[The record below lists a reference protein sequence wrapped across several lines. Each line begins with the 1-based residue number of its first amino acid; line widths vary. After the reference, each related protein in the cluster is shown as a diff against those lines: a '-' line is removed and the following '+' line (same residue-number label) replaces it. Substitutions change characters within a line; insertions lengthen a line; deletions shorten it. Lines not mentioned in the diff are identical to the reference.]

1 MSWTL
6 LLRFLPHILV
16 GLAVAFVIWKVTA
29 HLDEFE
35 RRGMAEEKWKA
46 EAQLHYDVL
55 TQERAA
61 HNRTKMS
68 YQKYIRDMS
77 QNVKEMA
84 ANLNEVNSLY
94 RKSEESRNALT
105 KIFTE
110 HEFTR
115 LAEAKPGLISS
126 RATLATKRLFDDLE
140 KLTGAGSPE
149 GDARGSSED
158 SLGVPPSF
166 APELKRGTLERSGQ

>member
-1 MSWTL
+1 MGWSL

-16 GLAVAFVIWKVTA
+16 GLVVAIAIWRVTA

-35 RRGMAEEKWKA
+35 RRGLAEQKWMD

-68 YQKYIRDMS
+68 YQKYIKDVS
-77 QNVKEMA
+77 QNIKEMA
-84 ANLNEVNSLY
+84 ENLNTVNQLY
-94 RKSEESRNALT
+94 QKSEESRNALT

-110 HEFTR
+110 HDFTR

-126 RATLATKRLFDDLE
+126 RATLATKRMFDDLE

-158 SLGVPPSF
+158 SLGVPASF
-166 APELKRGTLERSGQ
+166 APELKRGTLERSGK